1 MALRRGRP
9 VRWTNR
15 VEDLASWVLLA
26 AGLLLVLF
34 ACTTGIGIHDR
45 LVQQGR
51 ADALD
56 RTPTSAT
63 LLERAP
69 TFVSPYSDGT
79 PVAVNATWDDRW
91 GVERTGLVS
100 APEGSAKG
108 STLQIWID
116 QSGAPVLKPITSGD
130 ALALAGIIT
139 GLVIVAG
146 VVVLALLWVALHRG
160 LMAYNYA
167 AWEQEWRAVAP
178 LWSPGGGKR
187 G

>member
-51 ADALD
+51 AEALH

-63 LLERAP
+63 LLEGP
-69 TFVSPYSDGT
+69 DVGV
-79 PVAVNATWDDRW
+79 PVQRRDTGGR
-91 GVERTGLVS
+91 ERHLG
-100 APEGSAKG
+100 
-108 STLQIWID
+108 
-116 QSGAPVLKPITSGD
+116 
-130 ALALAGIIT
+130 
-139 GLVIVAG
+139 
-146 VVVLALLWVALHRG
+146 
-160 LMAYNYA
+160 
-167 AWEQEWRAVAP
+167 
-178 LWSPGGGKR
+178 
-187 G
+187 